1 MLERAFGMRNRSWMR
16 ALGLSSLVAFDSTAW
31 AKDATE
37 LHQEALRA
45 FTEARYTD
53 ALQLFKEAY
62 DATNTPEMLVRI
74 GQTQLKLGRKTE
86 ALDACQSYLSLTA
99 DRPEPMYRGF
109 AEQCVADA
117 KTGLLPNRPTL
128 VGDST
133 ARSATAASPATTST
147 KPSIPIIEEDDRPAS
162 PASRPLLATSTGN
175 QPTSR
180 TAPSD
185 KPAPDAIPPT
195 LASSMLSQPSGA
207 SLSTVYDFCLRQQ
220 QEGRTEAAQRCY
232 DELIPNALRSSGLQE
247 SDVLLVRSQLR
258 RYPNPATAVPWTMQK
273 RTVEQRNTGLWAA
286 GLTLWLSALVPA
298 VTMGALYAQ
307 NPVFGEKTD
316 SDTHRS
322 IHYTLMIPVVGPFI
336 SGIWLPLVSED
347 RSLAAKQYTVP
358 WIVAD
363 GVAQLVG
370 ITMLVAG
377 AQKSKYLLGP
387 GASQIARSIRIVPY
401 RSSDLGGQS
410 GVTLVGRF

>member
-1 MLERAFGMRNRSWMR
+1 MLERAFGMRNRSWMC

-31 AKDATE
+31 AKDAAE

-99 DRPEPMYRGF
+99 DRPEPMYRSF
-109 AEQCVADA
+109 AEQCVAEA
-117 KTGLLPNRPTL
+117 KTGLVPNRPTP
-128 VGDST
+128 VGDSS
-133 ARSATAASPATTST
+133 ARPTTAANPAT
-147 KPSIPIIEEDDRPAS
+147 KPSLPIIEEDDRPTPTA
-162 PASRPLLATSTGN
+162 ARPLLSSSSSS
-175 QPTSR
+175 PP
-180 TAPSD
+180 AP
-185 KPAPDAIPPT
+185 KPAPDAIPPA
-195 LASSMLSQPSGA
+195 LANSMLSQPSGA
-207 SLSTVYDFCLRQQ
+207 NLSTVYDFCLRQQ

-232 DELIPNALRSSGLQE
+232 DELIPNALRSSGIQE
-247 SDVLLVRSQLR
+247 SDVVIVRSQLR
-258 RYPNPATAVPWTMQK
+258 RYPNPAVAVPWTQQR

-298 VTMGALYAQ
+298 VTMGPLYAGS
-307 NPVFGEKTD
+307 PVFGEKTD
-316 SDTHRS
+316 IDTHRS

-410 GVTLVGRF
+410 GLTLVGRF

>member
-1 MLERAFGMRNRSWMR
+1 MRNRSWMC
-16 ALGLSSLVAFDSTAW
+16 ALGLSSLLAFDSTAW
-31 AKDATE
+31 AKDAAE

-62 DATNTPEMLVRI
+62 DATSTPEMLVRI

-99 DRPEPMYRGF
+99 ERPEPMYRGF
-109 AEQCVADA
+109 AEQCVAEA
-117 KTGLLPNRPTL
+117 KTGLVPTRPTL
-128 VGDST
+128 LRDSEARPTTTDT
-133 ARSATAASPATTST
+133 APTNST
-147 KPSIPIIEEDDRPAS
+147 KPSVPIIEEEDRPGTT
-162 PASRPLLATSTGN
+162 ASRPLLAASSSRPPAS
-175 QPTSR
+175 QP
-180 TAPSD
+180 PSD
-185 KPAPDAIPPT
+185 TIPPAM
-195 LASSMLSQPSGA
+195 ASSMLTQPSGA
-207 SLSTVYDFCLRQQ
+207 SLSTVYDYCLRQQ
-220 QEGRTEAAQRCY
+220 QEGRAEAAQRCY
-232 DELIPNALRSSGLQE
+232 DELLPNALRSSGLQE

-258 RYPNPATAVPWTMQK
+258 RYPNPAVAVPWPMQR

-298 VTMGALYAQ
+298 VAMGPIYAG

-316 SDTHRS
+316 IDTHRN

-347 RSLAAKQYTVP
+347 RSAAAKQYTVP

-377 AQKSKYLLGP
+377 AQKTKYLLGP

-410 GVTLVGRF
+410 GLALVGRF